1 MKNKLSLK
9 VLKQEIE
16 RLKASKDS
24 TIKKDIGHDIKHSYI
39 NKLYTKSSALWLY
52 ILTGVLGYAH
62 RIPYIGRIISLLS
75 LWYGRTTIWKILVK
89 IRKVFIV
96 FNAIIGVYIVFKSVG
111 FSTDN
116 LIGGVYGVGHTY
128 LETFYRMTK
137 KLFYWFVELFDH
149 KIIPNLPGGDIP
161 DYPSTPAGKGS
172 IPSGLNLP
180 FNNYKYPQP
189 RLYDFSDSAVKS
201 RDIFGYFDTVEL
213 HHKPWYKDS
222 STLYWIVGITCAIGL
237 GVLGY
242 KMIVDPTI
250 LDNLLGN
257 KTIPKGGGAAG
268 PSINVE
274 DTSETP
280 SRSEIALGKMKDTAV
295 GFFRLPGRITGAV
308 INKLNPFNYAA
319 SVSDLELD
327 RLAFMYDQSHP
338 SSANIHLYPFTT
350 DNPYDSWFTKLKK
363 HYVGE
368 SVTEG
373 LQRIRDRGRYD
384 IAYRAMTGGGAVE
397 TLFSAAQSVAHTGVN
412 TPSLSNV
419 GLKSPG
425 PTGFV
430 EALSTI
436 NTERKLASIPGTPSL
451 VPDWSNHEPIID
463 ADSES
468 FMERLDEKKRLERQY
483 AFGKASKISY
493 TWTKTAPI
501 IPSVTDNTAA
511 PSYAEA
517 VRSAA
522 SNSQGG
528 NFPSPTR

>member
-24 TIKKDIGHDIKHSYI
+24 SIKKDIGHDIKHSYI

-75 LWYGRTTIWKILVK
+75 LWYGRTTIWKILIK

-161 DYPSTPAGKGS
+161 DYPK
-172 IPSGLNLP
+172 NLP
-180 FNNYKYPQP
+180 LPINNYKYPQP

-201 RDIFGYFDTVEL
+201 RDIFGFFDTVEL
-213 HHKPWYKDS
+213 HPKQPWYKDS
-222 STLYWIVGITCAIGL
+222 STLYWILGLTCAISVC
-237 GVLGY
+237 VLGY

-274 DTSETP
+274 DTSETA
-280 SRSEIALGKMKDTAV
+280 SRSERALGKMKDTVV
-295 GFFRLPGRITGAV
+295 GVINLPGRITGAV
-308 INKLNPFNYAA
+308 INKLNPFNYVVSA
-319 SVSDLELD
+319 SDLELD

-338 SSANIHLYPFTT
+338 SSADIRYYPFTT

-368 SVTEG
+368 SVSEG

-384 IAYRAMTGGGAVE
+384 VAYRAMTGGGAVE
-397 TLFSAAQSVAHTGVN
+397 TLFSAAQSISHTGVN

-436 NTERKLASIPGTPSL
+436 NTERKLASIPGTPNL
-451 VPDWSNHEPIID
+451 VPDWTGHEPIID

-468 FMERLDEKKRLERQY
+468 FMERLDEKKRLERQS
-483 AFGKASKISY
+483 ASKISY
-493 TWTKTAPI
+493 SWTKTAPI

-517 VRSAA
+517 LRSAA